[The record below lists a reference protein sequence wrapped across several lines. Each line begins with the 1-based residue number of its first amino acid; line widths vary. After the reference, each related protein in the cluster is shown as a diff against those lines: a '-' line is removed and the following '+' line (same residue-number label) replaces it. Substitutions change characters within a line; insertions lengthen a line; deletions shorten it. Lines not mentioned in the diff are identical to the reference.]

1 MSDSLLNHNEK
12 RFAFILFSILPIAI
26 IAGSAILNL
35 IISFIDLYFLF
46 IIIKKKNTK
55 ILLDKI
61 LILFLFLWILLILNS
76 ILIANTPDS
85 IIRTSGFI
93 RFILLIFAFK
103 FFYGED
109 PIYFKKFVLGFW
121 FIIFLIVTVDI
132 FFEFFMGFNLLG
144 FESDY
149 NGRIAS
155 FTGNELKIGNYYFG
169 FILFSLSYV
178 YISLNKYSKSYF
190 YLFALI
196 FLITSFIIGERS
208 NFLKVLII
216 LTTFI
221 FLINNKNYFKKILTI
236 FIFLIISSIIIFSNN
251 FFKSRFIVEILDP
264 IREKGIN
271 KFVKETKHGQHFEI
285 AKNIYEKN
293 KIFGVGIK
301 NFRNESKKIEYHS
314 DRTLEQGVTS
324 HPHQIHYEFLSE
336 TGLAGYLIFI
346 LFFVVSIYIGLKK
359 FLKNKTNIF
368 ALSSSLFLMAT
379 FLPILPSGSFFTSYS
394 ASIFWINYM
403 FLLKRED

>member
-1 MSDSLLNHNEK
+1 M
-12 RFAFILFSILPIAI
+12 
-26 IAGSAILNL
+26 
-35 IISFIDLYFLF
+35 
-46 IIIKKKNTK
+46 
-55 ILLDKI
+55 
-61 LILFLFLWILLILNS
+61 
-76 ILIANTPDS
+76 
-85 IIRTSGFI
+85 
-93 RFILLIFAFK
+93 
-103 FFYGED
+103 
-109 PIYFKKFVLGFW
+109 
-121 FIIFLIVTVDI
+121 
-132 FFEFFMGFNLLG
+132 
-144 FESDY
+144 
-149 NGRIAS
+149 
-155 FTGNELKIGNYYFG
+155 
-169 FILFSLSYV
+169 
-178 YISLNKYSKSYF
+178 
-190 YLFALI
+190 
-196 FLITSFIIGERS
+196 
-208 NFLKVLII
+208 
-216 LTTFI
+216 
-221 FLINNKNYFKKILTI
+221 
-236 FIFLIISSIIIFSNN
+236 IISSIIIFSNN

-368 ALSSSLFLMAT
+368 ALSSSLFLIAT